1 MGLSYE
7 NLVGTPT
14 SGAPL
19 ARALGSL
26 PLAAGAGGLGALL
39 ASPMGLPL
47 LLSFLPSLVARFQKD
62 PRQEYMA
69 AVRRLYSPENMSRLT
84 SQYYQQGLASPGYS
98 AAQGNIAAGAN
109 QMAGQLAQNLGA
121 RGLSTTGL
129 GSVLSSMTPSVVGS
143 QQAALN
149 TQTYNA
155 ARSDALENIKQQLAA
170 MGGGPYTTPRE
181 AAFSQS
187 LQSFTPYLM
196 NYLKGKYPKT
206 FDIQQPQ
213 PVGVQHGQ
221 ERVQR

>member
-1 MGLSYE
+1 MGYMP
-7 NLVGTPT
+7 G
-14 SGAPL
+14 
-19 ARALGSL
+19 LGSAIARNPVL
-26 PLAAGAGGLGALL
+26 GLAGGAGAGGLGALL

-170 MGGGPYTTPRE
+170 MGGGPQMSTRQM
-181 AAFSQS
+181 AFDQG
-187 LQSFTPYLM
+187 LQGYFQNYLMPYLG
-196 NYLKGKYPKT
+196 KKYPQT
-206 FDIQQPQ
+206 FGIQQPQ